1 MQTTLILQGK
11 DNTGKLKQF
20 RIPEAKAGMGRRYL
34 EATFNQI
41 IDDGTFVNANS
52 PLEVIDAIKT
62 AEE

>member
-11 DNTGKLKQF
+11 DNTGKLKLF

-41 IDDGTFVNANS
+41 IDNETFVTANG
-52 PLEVIDAIKT
+52 PLDIIDAIKT